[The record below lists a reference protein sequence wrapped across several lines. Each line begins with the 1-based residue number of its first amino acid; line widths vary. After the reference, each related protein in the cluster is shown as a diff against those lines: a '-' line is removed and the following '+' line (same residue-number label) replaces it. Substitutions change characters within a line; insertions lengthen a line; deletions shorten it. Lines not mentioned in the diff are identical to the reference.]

1 MASQRQEASPLAPIS
16 GSSWQPKGYLGLGDL
31 SRKPNVWC
39 WYETMSRRP
48 SRLSVKGPS
57 PLDQNSHSCQ
67 ASTVH
72 MSRRVLE
79 AATLV
84 RSVRASINLIRQ
96 EARVPDG
103 WKQSEAMQELS
114 GPRAARV
121 PEVYRVGRRS
131 CRNKF
136 AAGVKSH
143 AIARRGRRRRGAAR
157 LLRVPRAPRHRRHP
171 PRRVTHQ
178 Q

>member
-72 MSRRVLE
+72 MSRRVLA

-84 RSVRASINLIRQ
+84 RSVRASIADKAGRESAGRMEAIRGRCK
-96 EARVPDG
+96 A
-103 WKQSEAMQELS
+103 
-114 GPRAARV
+114 AARAERS
-121 PEVYRVGRRS
+121 EVYRVGR
-131 CRNKF
+131 
-136 AAGVKSH
+136 SH
-143 AIARRGRRRRGAAR
+143 VATNLPQA
-157 LLRVPRAPRHRRHP
+157 
-171 PRRVTHQ
+171 
-178 Q
+178 